1 MDVVISGSHGLI
13 GSALVRS
20 LQADGHRAIRLVR
33 SEPAPGELAVRWD
46 PEAGEIDR
54 AGLEGVDA
62 VVHLA
67 GEGIASKRWTAEHK
81 RRVLE
86 SRTNGTTLLA
96 ETLTGLSAQ
105 PAVLLSGS
113 AIGYYGDR
121 GDERLTET
129 SPPGDLF
136 LSKVCTAW
144 EASTAAAAE
153 AGIRVAHLRTGIVL
167 AEGGGALAKQLPL
180 FKLGLGGKLGS
191 GEQYQSCISIDDH
204 IGAMRFLL
212 DHDVSGPV
220 NLTGPEPVT
229 NVAFTK
235 ALGTVLGR
243 PTALTVPRFGPKL
256 LLGADL
262 ADELL
267 FASQRVLPAVL
278 TDAGYRFRHADI
290 ETALRAVLGRPEELA
305 I

>member
-33 SEPAPGELAVRWD
+33 SEPAPNELAVRWD
-46 PEAGEIDR
+46 PGAGEIDR

-86 SRTNGTTLLA
+86 SRTKGTTLLA
-96 ETLTGLSAQ
+96 EALGGLAAK

-121 GDERLTET
+121 GDERLTEA
-129 SPPGDLF
+129 SSPGDLF
-136 LSKVCTAW
+136 LSEVCTAW
-144 EASTAAAAE
+144 EASTAAAGG

-191 GEQYQSCISIDDH
+191 GEQYQSWVSIDDH
-204 IGAMRFLL
+204 VGAMRFLL
-212 DHDVSGPV
+212 DHDVAGPV

-229 NVAFTK
+229 NAAFTK
-235 ALGTVLGR
+235 AIGTVLGR
-243 PTALTVPRFGPKL
+243 PTLLTVPSFGPKL
-256 LLGADL
+256 LLGTDL

-267 FASQRVLPAVL
+267 FASQRVLPDVL
-278 TDAGYRFRHADI
+278 TEAGYRFRHADV
-290 ETALRAVLGRPEELA
+290 ETALRAVLGRPDELA
-305 I
+305 G